1 MILRRSTIAAL
12 LSVSVLAVLLYLI
25 GSGYSVSAEGEEPL
39 RLPGSDVIE
48 YDHSD
53 SFAIQDP
60 VRSIDQGEGVGDAC
74 KFTTRLE
81 RAFGEPA
88 KVARTL
94 AVDFTTCEK
103 LVEKGTLT
111 PEDLETIIE
120 HDATE
125 SSPAQGLNPGRTDT
139 ETVGS
144 SGLLSSNTN
153 TAKFRTTWEDPPN
166 LDVNWVESMVKWRN
180 DTENDVVVYDSGK
193 CSWYWLWIT
202 GWTDE
207 GGSCWWSYED
217 SNQWLVMVDTIH
229 DFDNTSF
236 PCPDGLGLGFGA
248 ATNYDPNRVGGSL
261 YGSWGTS
268 TTTATGDCA
277 YLLDS
282 RDVLY

>member
-1 MILRRSTIAAL
+1 MVSLSPDPLPLTPLPGTLLRRLKTVRRPPIYPKTPGHLPCSSLTHPL
-12 LSVSVLAVLLYLI
+12 PLSSRRPSVS
-25 GSGYSVSAEGEEPL
+25 
-39 RLPGSDVIE
+39 
-48 YDHSD
+48 
-53 SFAIQDP
+53 
-60 VRSIDQGEGVGDAC
+60 
-74 KFTTRLE
+74 
-81 RAFGEPA
+81 FGG
-88 KVARTL
+88 
-94 AVDFTTCEK
+94 F
-103 LVEKGTLT
+103 G
-111 PEDLETIIE
+111 
-120 HDATE
+120 
-125 SSPAQGLNPGRTDT
+125 
-139 ETVGS
+139 
-144 SGLLSSNTN
+144 LSSNIN

-282 RDVLY
+282 RDVLYPTFPISTLQGLP

>member
-1 MILRRSTIAAL
+1 M
-12 LSVSVLAVLLYLI
+12 
-25 GSGYSVSAEGEEPL
+25 
-39 RLPGSDVIE
+39 
-48 YDHSD
+48 
-53 SFAIQDP
+53 
-60 VRSIDQGEGVGDAC
+60 
-74 KFTTRLE
+74 
-81 RAFGEPA
+81 
-88 KVARTL
+88 
-94 AVDFTTCEK
+94 
-103 LVEKGTLT
+103 
-111 PEDLETIIE
+111 
-120 HDATE
+120 
-125 SSPAQGLNPGRTDT
+125 NPGRTDT

-144 SGLLSSNTN
+144 SGLLSSNIN

>member
-60 VRSIDQGEGVGDAC
+60 VRSIDQGERVGDAC

-111 PEDLETIIE
+111 PEDLETIIPTFPISTLQGVPYS
-120 HDATE
+120 ATE
-125 SSPAQGLNPGRTDT
+125 L
-139 ETVGS
+139 
-144 SGLLSSNTN
+144 
-153 TAKFRTTWEDPPN
+153 
-166 LDVNWVESMVKWRN
+166 LDVAE
-180 DTENDVVVYDSGK
+180 
-193 CSWYWLWIT
+193 
-202 GWTDE
+202 
-207 GGSCWWSYED
+207 
-217 SNQWLVMVDTIH
+217 
-229 DFDNTSF
+229 
-236 PCPDGLGLGFGA
+236 
-248 ATNYDPNRVGGSL
+248 
-261 YGSWGTS
+261 
-268 TTTATGDCA
+268 
-277 YLLDS
+277 
-282 RDVLY
+282 